1 MAPHLRSVS
10 PPHRGVAWA
19 IAVIAL
25 SLCASSWSASEPD
38 TTRKA
43 RKRPKARPALSAAER
58 PAPTSAR
65 VTQMHAC
72 HDAQGRTEYR
82 QHPCPDG
89 GRRLLGHDDP
99 REASQIQHS
108 AAMAQR
114 EKALLHTMTRDRERQ
129 ARLDI
134 QARTPKPTKQ
144 AQQPRKKEKEKEV
157 DEGPSDRAR
166 RGKREPALPRY
177 RSLTPLT
184 ADTPQ
189 ERAKL

>member
-43 RKRPKARPALSAAER
+43 RKRAKARPAHSEVAQLA
-58 PAPTSAR
+58 PAPAPAR
-65 VTQMHAC
+65 VTPLHA
-72 HDAQGRTEYR
+72 
-82 QHPCPDG
+82 CPDG
-89 GRRLLGHDDP
+89 GRQLLGHDDT
-99 REASQIQHS
+99 REASQLRHS

-114 EKALLHTMTRDRERQ
+114 EKALFTTMTRDRERQ
-129 ARLDI
+129 ARLDVL
-134 QARTPKPTKQ
+134 ARTPKPSQQ
-144 AQQPRKKEKEKEV
+144 AQRPRQKKKVV
-157 DEGPSDRAR
+157 DEASSDRAR
-166 RGKREPALPRY
+166 RGKREPAWPRY

-189 ERAKL
+189 ERVKF

>member
-43 RKRPKARPALSAAER
+43 RKRAKARPAHSEVAQLA
-58 PAPTSAR
+58 PAPAR
-65 VTQMHAC
+65 VTPLHVC
-72 HDAQGRTEYR
+72 PNAQGRTEYR

-89 GRRLLGHDDP
+89 GRQLLGHDDT
-99 REASQIQHS
+99 RAASQLRHS

-114 EKALLHTMTRDRERQ
+114 EKALFTTMTRDRERQ
-129 ARLDI
+129 ARLDVL
-134 QARTPKPTKQ
+134 ARTPKPSQQ
-144 AQQPRKKEKEKEV
+144 AQRPRQKKKVV
-157 DEGPSDRAR
+157 DEASSDRAR
-166 RGKREPALPRY
+166 RGKREPAWPRY

-189 ERAKL
+189 ERVKF

>member
-10 PPHRGVAWA
+10 PPHRRLAWA
-19 IAVIAL
+19 IAVITL

-43 RKRPKARPALSAAER
+43 RKRAKPRPAHSEVAQ
-58 PAPTSAR
+58 PAPAR
-65 VTQMHAC
+65 VTPLHAC
-72 HDAQGRTEYR
+72 PDAQGRTEYR

-89 GRRLLGHDDP
+89 GRQLLGHDDT
-99 REASQIQHS
+99 RAASQLRHS

-114 EKALLHTMTRDRERQ
+114 EKALFTTMTRDRERQ
-129 ARLDI
+129 ARLDV
-134 QARTPKPTKQ
+134 QARTPKPTQQ
-144 AQQPRKKEKEKEV
+144 AQRPRQKKKVV
-157 DEGPSDRAR
+157 DEASSDRAR
-166 RGKREPALPRY
+166 RGKRESAWPRY

-189 ERAKL
+189 ERVKF

>member
-43 RKRPKARPALSAAER
+43 RKRAKARPAHSEVVQ
-58 PAPTSAR
+58 PAPAPAR
-65 VTQMHAC
+65 VTPLHAC
-72 HDAQGRTEYR
+72 PDAQGRTEYR

-89 GRRLLGHDDP
+89 GRQLLGHNDA
-99 REASQIQHS
+99 REASQLRHS

-114 EKALLHTMTRDRERQ
+114 EKALFTTMTRDRERQ
-129 ARLDI
+129 ARLDV
-134 QARTPKPTKQ
+134 QARTPKPTQQ
-144 AQQPRKKEKEKEV
+144 AQRPRQKKKVV
-157 DEGPSDRAR
+157 DEASSDRAR
-166 RGKREPALPRY
+166 LGKREPAWPRY

-184 ADTPQ
+184 ADMPQ
-189 ERAKL
+189 ERVKF

>member
-43 RKRPKARPALSAAER
+43 RKRAKARPAHSEVAQLA
-58 PAPTSAR
+58 PAPAPAR
-65 VTQMHAC
+65 VTPLHAC
-72 HDAQGRTEYR
+72 PDAQGRTEYR
-82 QHPCPDG
+82 HHPCPDG
-89 GRRLLGHDDP
+89 GRQLLGHNDA
-99 REASQIQHS
+99 REASQLRHS

-114 EKALLHTMTRDRERQ
+114 EKALFTTMTRDRERQ
-129 ARLDI
+129 ARLDVL
-134 QARTPKPTKQ
+134 ARTPKPSQQ
-144 AQQPRKKEKEKEV
+144 AQRPRQKKKVV
-157 DEGPSDRAR
+157 DEASSDRAR
-166 RGKREPALPRY
+166 RGKREPAWPRY

-189 ERAKL
+189 ERVKF

>member
-43 RKRPKARPALSAAER
+43 RKRAKARPAHSEVAQ
-58 PAPTSAR
+58 PAPAPAR
-65 VTQMHAC
+65 VTPLHA
-72 HDAQGRTEYR
+72 
-82 QHPCPDG
+82 CPDG
-89 GRRLLGHDDP
+89 GRQLLGHDDT
-99 REASQIQHS
+99 REASQLRHS

-114 EKALLHTMTRDRERQ
+114 EKALFTTMTRDRERQ
-129 ARLDI
+129 ARLDV
-134 QARTPKPTKQ
+134 QARTPKPSQQ
-144 AQQPRKKEKEKEV
+144 AQRPRQKKKVV
-157 DEGPSDRAR
+157 DEASSDRAR
-166 RGKREPALPRY
+166 RGKREPAWPRY

-189 ERAKL
+189 ERVKF

>member
-43 RKRPKARPALSAAER
+43 RKRAKARPAHSEVAQ
-58 PAPTSAR
+58 PAPAPAR
-65 VTQMHAC
+65 VTPLHAC
-72 HDAQGRTEYR
+72 PDAQGRTEYR

-89 GRRLLGHDDP
+89 GRQLLGHDDT
-99 REASQIQHS
+99 REASQLRHS

-114 EKALLHTMTRDRERQ
+114 EKALFTTMTRDRERQ
-129 ARLDI
+129 ARLDV
-134 QARTPKPTKQ
+134 QARTPKPTQQ
-144 AQQPRKKEKEKEV
+144 AQRPRQKKKVV
-157 DEGPSDRAR
+157 DEPSSDRAR
-166 RGKREPALPRY
+166 RGKREPAWPRY

-189 ERAKL
+189 ERVKF